1 MSNLVHIRPKS
12 TSNLLSAEK
21 QSVIELKRKHENKKV
36 AENQRLN
43 VSVGQRSRLSN
54 FLKEDIK
61 LFNDN
66 PNDKLSRASSCKF

>member
-21 QSVIELKRKHENKKV
+21 QSVIQLKRKHENKKV

-43 VSVGQRSRLSN
+43 VSVGPPGQISN
-54 FLKEDIK
+54 HLERDLKYIRKKD
-61 LFNDN
+61 
-66 PNDKLSRASSCKF
+66 